1 MVLVDAH
8 AVEAE
13 LLGVD
18 ELVDVA
24 VVELRRRAPGRRTRW
39 DR

>member
-1 MVLVDAH
+1 MLVDAH

-13 LLGVD
+13 LLGIQ

-24 VVELRRRAPGRRTRW
+24 VVELPAELGVVEARS